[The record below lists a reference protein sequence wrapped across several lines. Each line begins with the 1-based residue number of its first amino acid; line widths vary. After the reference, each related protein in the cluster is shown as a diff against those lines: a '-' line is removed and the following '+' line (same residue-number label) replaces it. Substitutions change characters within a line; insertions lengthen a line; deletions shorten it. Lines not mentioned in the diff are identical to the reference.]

1 MGLAGGQAGWLAGL
15 VEAWLVLASDG
26 FLGSGAAWRFC
37 AGVTDLKYKRGGP
50 APALLALAAGAGKT
64 TLLNTLAGKAQAY
77 GTQAGSIF
85 VNGRPDRL
93 ERYKRVMGFVPQV
106 GGHS

>member
-1 MGLAGGQAGWLAGL
+1 MVW
-15 VEAWLVLASDG
+15 
-26 FLGSGAAWRFC
+26 GSGAAWRFC

-106 GGHS
+106 SGHS

>member
-1 MGLAGGQAGWLAGL
+1 MLIVSGDVSDELPSLE
-15 VEAWLVLASDG
+15 EALS
-26 FLGSGAAWRFC
+26 
-37 AGVTDLKYKRGGP
+37 
-50 APALLALAAGAGKT
+50 
-64 TLLNTLAGKAQAY
+64 TLAGKAQAY

-106 GGHS
+106 GSHC